1 MSNLVQRLLVAA
13 IGIPIVVLIVLL
25 KPFAFLGLLAMLAA
39 VTVHE
44 YYGLSKAKG
53 LRPQVVLGCTAT
65 GLVVLTFAQLRLTT
79 ILHLPAGSATSLQ
92 PIVALLI
99 LLFVVVFFVEMF
111 RELPNPF
118 MQISVTISGVIY
130 IGLGLGALFGVREFF
145 YLREAAVRA
154 TESGASLPIDA
165 GLFTVVVLAS
175 IWICDSGAYF
185 GGRAMG
191 KHLLL
196 PRISPNKTWEGA
208 FWGAITAWGTWFAAR
223 AIFPGLSALRPIDC
237 FVFGVIVG
245 VFGQM
250 GDLAESLLKRDAGV
264 KDSSQ
269 LLPGHGGMLDRLD
282 SILFV
287 SPLVYLYLQLAM

>member
-1 MSNLVQRLLVAA
+1 MSNLTQRILVAV
-13 IGIPIVVLIVLL
+13 IGIPIIVYIVLF
-25 KPFAFLGLLAMLAA
+25 KPFGLLALVAMLGA

-44 YYGLSKAKG
+44 YYGLARAKG
-53 LRPQVVLGCTAT
+53 LRPQVVIGCTAAA
-65 GLVVLTFAQLRLTT
+65 LVVFSFAQLRINTL
-79 ILHLPAGSATSLQ
+79 LRLAPGSATSIQ
-92 PIVALLI
+92 PIVAIFI
-99 LLFVVVFFVEMF
+99 LLFVIVFFVELF
-111 RELPNPF
+111 RGLPNPF
-118 MQISVTISGVIY
+118 MQISVTLSGVIY
-130 IGLGLGALFGVREFF
+130 VGLGLGAFYGIREFF
-145 YLREAAVRA
+145 YIREAAARA
-154 TESGASLPIDA
+154 AGSSTPPIDA
-165 GLFTVVVLAS
+165 GLFAVAVLAS

-191 KHLLL
+191 KHLLFE
-196 PRISPNKTWEGA
+196 RVSPKKTWEGA
-208 FWGAITAWGTWFAAR
+208 FWGAITAWGAWFAAR

-282 SILFV
+282 SLLFV
-287 SPLVYLYLQLAM
+287 APLVYLYLNLAF

>member
-13 IGIPIVVLIVLL
+13 IGIPIVVLIVLF
-25 KPFAFLGLLAMLAA
+25 KPFALLALLAMLAA

-53 LRPQVVLGCTAT
+53 LRPQVVIGCTAAALT
-65 GLVVLTFAQLRLTT
+65 VLTFAQLRLTT

-92 PIVALLI
+92 PVVALFI
-99 LLFVVVFFVEMF
+99 LLFVIVFFIEMF
-111 RELPNPF
+111 RELPNAF

-130 IGLGLGALFGVREFF
+130 IGLGLGAFFGIREFF
-145 YLREAAVRA
+145 YLREAAARA
-154 TESGASLPIDA
+154 TGMVELPIDP
-165 GLFTVVVLAS
+165 GLFAVIVLAS

-191 KHLLL
+191 KHLLF
-196 PRISPNKTWEGA
+196 PRVSPHKTWEGA

-223 AIFPGLSALRPIDC
+223 AIFPGLAALRPIDC

-250 GDLAESLLKRDAGV
+250 GDLAESLLKRDVGV

-287 SPLVYLYLQLAM
+287 SPLIYLYLQLAL